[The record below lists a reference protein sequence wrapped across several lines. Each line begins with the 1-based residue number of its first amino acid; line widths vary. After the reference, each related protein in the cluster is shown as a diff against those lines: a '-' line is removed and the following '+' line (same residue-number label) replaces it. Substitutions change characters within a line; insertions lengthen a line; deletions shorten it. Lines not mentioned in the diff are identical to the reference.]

1 MRDLLPYLNNFNFCF
16 GLQTKY
22 SNNMENEIL
31 LADKIRTCAYQGG
44 TKCSFFGKFGVP
56 CSLETPILIFTLL
69 SYYQRLKKIA
79 LISNKIHM

>member
-31 LADKIRTCAYQGG
+31 MANKIRTCAYQGVRNVRFSVNLA
-44 TKCSFFGKFGVP
+44 CFV
-56 CSLETPILIFTLL
+56 LL
-69 SYYQRLKKIA
+69 K
-79 LISNKIHM
+79 HPF